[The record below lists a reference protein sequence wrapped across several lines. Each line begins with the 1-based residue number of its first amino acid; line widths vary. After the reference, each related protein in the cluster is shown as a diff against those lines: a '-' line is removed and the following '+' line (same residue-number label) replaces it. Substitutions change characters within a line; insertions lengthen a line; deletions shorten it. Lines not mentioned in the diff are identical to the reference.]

1 MADDSAPAAAA
12 TKPRRSGDKAKKA
25 EAGPGKEGLIME
37 KAESRDIE
45 EAREGSVLTVIS
57 KRLRAANKK
66 IKRCE
71 EIEQARA
78 EGKEINDQ
86 QVGRAAAQ
94 TAGWLGMGQS
104 VWEVPALQ
112 LSACLGLQGARWPLR
127 SLWLTDGAAV
137 CRDAHCALQSLPAAL
152 EGKGRSG

>member
-12 TKPRRSGDKAKKA
+12 AKPRRRGDKAKKA
-25 EAGPGKEGLIME
+25 EAGPGKEGLNME

-45 EAREGSVLTVIS
+45 EAREGSVLTVIN

-94 TAGWLGMGQS
+94 TAGWLAMCQS
-104 VWEVPALQ
+104 VRELPALQ
-112 LSACLGLQGARWPLR
+112 LSHARGRREHAGPAQPQRGGRLR
-127 SLWLTDGAAV
+127 SV
-137 CRDAHCALQSLPAAL
+137 SQCALRFAILACSTR
-152 EGKGRSG
+152 G